1 MPALKHLHT
10 YQRIKPGDSRY
21 LCIHPDCSHTQRK
34 ELMLGKRAMCY
45 CGNEYY
51 LTSNVLKL
59 QNPHCPD
66 CTKGHSK
73 IDPLDLQL
81 EMILPELIK
90 PRDLQIEEDENQL
103 ALRFPAPN
111 KFEGDMGGEL

>member
-1 MPALKHLHT
+1 MPAIKHLHT
-10 YQRIKPGDSRY
+10 YQRIKPKSDRY
-21 LCIHPDCSHTQRK
+21 MCMHPDCSHTQRK
-34 ELMLGKRAMCY
+34 ELLIGKRAMCI
-45 CGNEYY
+45 CGNDYY

-59 QNPHCPD
+59 KIPHCPD
-66 CTKGHSK
+66 CTKGKSK

-90 PRDLQIEEDENQL
+90 PRDLEVQEDEHQL
-103 ALRFPAPN
+103 ALRFPGPN

>member
-1 MPALKHLHT
+1 MPAIKHLHT
-10 YQRIKPGDSRY
+10 YQRIKPKSDRY
-21 LCIHPDCSHTQRK
+21 MCMHPDCSHIQRK
-34 ELMLGKRAMCY
+34 ELLVGKRAMCI
-45 CGNEYY
+45 CGNDYY

-59 QNPHCPD
+59 KIPHCPD
-66 CTKGHSK
+66 CTKGKSK

-90 PRDLQIEEDENQL
+90 PRDLQVEEDENQL